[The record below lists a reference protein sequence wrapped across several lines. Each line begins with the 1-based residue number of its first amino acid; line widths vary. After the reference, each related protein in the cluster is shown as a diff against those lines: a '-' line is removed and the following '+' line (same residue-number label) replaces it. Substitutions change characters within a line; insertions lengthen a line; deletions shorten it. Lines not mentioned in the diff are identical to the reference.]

1 MNAKCEWVLIFYRL
15 LEKPIIHRYKEIEAF
30 PEALNNSQKWNWA
43 TRMFIKEALT
53 NLTAEDEAGLPSKWS
68 REELSQLEKK
78 LHEHESWLGEWVEKQ
93 KAVKQ
98 NEDPVILTT
107 EMRARAKTLENSLVK
122 LSRRKVAKFKKA
134 ETTTVPVSPG
144 AEETASVS
152 SSSSPSPSASAGSGE
167 EKETTTIPSEPTPNV
182 HDEL

>member
-1 MNAKCEWVLIFYRL
+1 
-15 LEKPIIHRYKEIEAF
+15 
-30 PEALNNSQKWNWA
+30 
-43 TRMFIKEALT
+43 MFITEARA
-53 NLTAEDEAGLPSKWS
+53 NLTVEDEAGLPSKWS
-68 REELSQLEKK
+68 REELEQLEKK
-78 LHEHESWLGEWVEKQ
+78 LREHESWLSEWVEKQ

-107 EMRARAKTLENSLVK
+107 EMRARAKTLENNLVK

-144 AEETASVS
+144 SEETASASADS
-152 SSSSPSPSASAGSGE
+152 SSSSSTVE
-167 EKETTTIPSEPTPNV
+167 EKETTTIPSEPTPNI